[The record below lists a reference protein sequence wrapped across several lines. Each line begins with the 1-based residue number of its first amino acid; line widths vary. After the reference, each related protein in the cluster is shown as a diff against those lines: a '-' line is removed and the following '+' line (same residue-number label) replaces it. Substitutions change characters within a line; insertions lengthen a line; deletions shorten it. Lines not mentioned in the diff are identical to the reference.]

1 MPSVLHN
8 LKHSISGIDWLG
20 VARIVTIQLI
30 VLGVLSLAVVRFI
43 DWSSEVARAEF
54 AGTTTQTAS
63 VATKRAP
70 CSSD

>member
-20 VARIVTIQLI
+20 VTRIVTIQLI
-30 VLGVLSLAVVRFI
+30 VLCGLSLAVVRFI

-54 AGTTTQTAS
+54 TGTTTQTAS
-63 VATKRAP
+63 VATKRAF